1 MHLLTVI
8 LFNQLINMKI
18 IAIQN
23 YMQEMHIRG
32 NAVLFV
38 QCCFNVY
45 TILKHNT
52 EVWSIGSSN

>member
-1 MHLLTVI
+1 
-8 LFNQLINMKI
+8 MKI